1 MPQILLALQDAAG
14 VNAVAI
20 QSQIGLRLDAPG
32 TEVAAGA
39 GVDCQAVQL
48 AMSGPMQ
55 ASVSAGVG
63 IPVWAIWLG
72 MAMPQHSASISH
84 GVVVGAHALSL
95 SLKSASVSAGTA
107 VNVAAY
113 AMALTLMPV
122 GVSASV
128 SVEAQ
133 STPALALSVHGGSA
147 YYVHN
152 ETVTQQSPMRLSM
165 AINQTEVE
173 REILSTYFAESE
185 IEVAAAFEAAMAI
198 AEIIVSRIDNEA
210 FAGKSPI
217 DIADSGES
225 EITTSILLTSEVE

>member
-1 MPQILLALQDAAG
+1 MPQILLALQEAAG

-39 GVDCQAVQL
+39 GVDCQVMQL
-48 AMSGPMQ
+48 AMSGPIQ

-63 IPVWAIWLG
+63 ISVVALGLG

-84 GVVVGAHALSL
+84 GVAVGAHALSL

-113 AMALTLMPV
+113 SLAPTLMPV
-122 GVSASV
+122 GVSSSASV
-128 SVEAQ
+128 AAQ

-152 ETVTQQSPMRLSM
+152 ETVTQQSPLRLSM

-173 REILSTYFAESE
+173 REILSTYFADSE
-185 IEVAAAFEAAMAI
+185 IETGAMLDAAMAVSS
-198 AEIIVSRIDNEA
+198 IIVSRIDNEA

-217 DIADSGES
+217 DVTDSGES